1 MRQQYPNGGYLIL
14 VDSKAGKKENAVG
27 YLTQDDKKIEVF
39 PHKTKLKAGETCVG
53 FLQVESNVHKDT
65 FVRVVKQKKIP
76 PLCYHIFSESSAL
89 ILQGFQT
96 PVSKNHPLFLQKRLT
111 NHQKFAA
118 KPIDFSLFQ
127 STGGDFYVT
136 C

>member
-1 MRQQYPNGGYLIL
+1 MFFPPQTNPFRKLSHHAEILSLIYPPSQHN
-14 VDSKAGKKENAVG
+14 
-27 YLTQDDKKIEVF
+27 
-39 PHKTKLKAGETCVG
+39 
-53 FLQVESNVHKDT
+53 
-65 FVRVVKQKKIP
+65 
-76 PLCYHIFSESSAL
+76 IFSESSAL

>member
-1 MRQQYPNGGYLIL
+1 LPKQQ
-14 VDSKAGKKENAVG
+14 
-27 YLTQDDKKIEVF
+27 
-39 PHKTKLKAGETCVG
+39 
-53 FLQVESNVHKDT
+53 
-65 FVRVVKQKKIP
+65 P
-76 PLCYHIFSESSAL
+76 PDFYNNFSESSAL

-118 KPIDFSLFQ
+118 KPIDYSLFQ

>member
-1 MRQQYPNGGYLIL
+1 LLKQQ
-14 VDSKAGKKENAVG
+14 
-27 YLTQDDKKIEVF
+27 
-39 PHKTKLKAGETCVG
+39 
-53 FLQVESNVHKDT
+53 
-65 FVRVVKQKKIP
+65 P
-76 PLCYHIFSESSAL
+76 PDFYNNFSESSAL

-118 KPIDFSLFQ
+118 KPIDYSLFQ

>member
-1 MRQQYPNGGYLIL
+1 MFCRPSTITSYFCGGFINFLL
-14 VDSKAGKKENAVG
+14 
-27 YLTQDDKKIEVF
+27 
-39 PHKTKLKAGETCVG
+39 LKV
-53 FLQVESNVHKDT
+53 N
-65 FVRVVKQKKIP
+65 
-76 PLCYHIFSESSAL
+76 IFSESSAL

-118 KPIDFSLFQ
+118 KPIDYSLFQ

>member
-1 MRQQYPNGGYLIL
+1 MKKQIRMITYLRSLLKQQ
-14 VDSKAGKKENAVG
+14 
-27 YLTQDDKKIEVF
+27 
-39 PHKTKLKAGETCVG
+39 
-53 FLQVESNVHKDT
+53 
-65 FVRVVKQKKIP
+65 P
-76 PLCYHIFSESSAL
+76 PDFYNNFSESSAL